1 MAAAQATTDS
11 TPATQRRSADDV
23 AAARKA
29 GAEAADLVIRAQL
42 NAGMNAEQIRDSAER
57 VLADRFAEPSPAS
70 DAFYGA
76 YDETVAACE
85 AELAEPDIE
94 AG

>member
-1 MAAAQATTDS
+1 MLAQAAS
-11 TPATQRRSADDV
+11 
-23 AAARKA
+23 
-29 GAEAADLVIRAQL
+29 LVVRAQL
-42 NAGMNAEQIRDSAER
+42 NAGMTAGQIRDSAER
-57 VLADRFAEPSPAS
+57 VLGDRFSDPSPAS